1 MSMGN
6 FGSGRNSVNSL
17 DDAEKQLAAGS
28 LCCRSKQ
35 TAEVE
40 QLVKLFS
47 GQERVGCGS
56 FGESRAVEERRDHGA
71 GQERVDR
78 RSSTYARPGLG
89 EQATGGSAQLVS
101 EAAGARP
108 SGSSWFGRWSSPG
121 QCGHSFT
128 HGGVDIARRAV
139 VTSPDVSGLWAG
151 ARGCCRCWGGCPCR
165 GSQSSRS
172 CGEDSH
178 APISRRPVG
187 RRHAPGPGSGCPF
200 RSSSAAWPA
209 HTVGAGS
216 PGAWCPVRRESSR
229 GRGALLRGMLN
240 FGLAQQVARR
250 SEEFA
255 RPRGRGDFLPRRP
268 ASLSQVSAWAGPHS
282 ARCTTSPIIL
292 RSRPSPCW
300 RCARSARCTFTGL
313 PWMNGERGGP
323 EPMSG
328 LLR

>member
-28 LCCRSKQ
+28 LRCRSKQ

-78 RSSTYARPGLG
+78 RSSTYARPGVG

-108 SGSSWFGRWSSPG
+108 SGSSWFGRWCSPG
-121 QCGHSFT
+121 QCGHSFP
-128 HGGVDIARRAV
+128 HGGVDIARKAV
-139 VTSPDVSGLWAG
+139 VTSPDVSRLWTG

-172 CGEDSH
+172 CGEDSR
-178 APISRRPVG
+178 APISPRPVG
-187 RRHAPGPGSGCPF
+187 RRHAPARRRAAHSGHRVWRGLLMRWKRARPGPGVPS
-200 RSSSAAWPA
+200 
-209 HTVGAGS
+209 VGSRHVG
-216 PGAWCPVRRESSR
+216 GAPSC
-229 GRGALLRGMLN
+229 GH
-240 FGLAQQVARR
+240 AR
-250 SEEFA
+250 F
-255 RPRGRGDFLPRRP
+255 RPRS
-268 ASLSQVSAWAGPHS
+268 ASGTQ
-282 ARCTTSPIIL
+282 
-292 RSRPSPCW
+292 
-300 RCARSARCTFTGL
+300 
-313 PWMNGERGGP
+313 E
-323 EPMSG
+323 
-328 LLR
+328 